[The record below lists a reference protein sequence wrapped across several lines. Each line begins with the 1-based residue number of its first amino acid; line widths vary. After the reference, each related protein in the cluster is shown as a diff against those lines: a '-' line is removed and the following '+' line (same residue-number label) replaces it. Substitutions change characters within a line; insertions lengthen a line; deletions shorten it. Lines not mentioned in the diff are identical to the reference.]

1 MYQVLYNSLLFMLI
15 SIHESKQEPKVL
27 GTPCLGVVMVGY
39 FWTML
44 GAQEVNQHSL
54 TALIRALEYII
65 VTTLMMLELG
75 A

>member
-1 MYQVLYNSLLFMLI
+1 MYQVLLFQLI
-15 SIHESKQEPKVL
+15 SIHESKQEPKVS
-27 GTPCLGVVMVGY
+27 GTPCLGVVMVGF

-65 VTTLMMLELG
+65 ATTLKMLELG